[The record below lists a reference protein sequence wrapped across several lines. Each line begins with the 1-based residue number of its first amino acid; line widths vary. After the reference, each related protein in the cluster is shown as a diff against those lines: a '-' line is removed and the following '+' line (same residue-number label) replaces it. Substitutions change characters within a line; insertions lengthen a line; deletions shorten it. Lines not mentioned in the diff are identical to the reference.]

1 MALRRY
7 QHKFL
12 QPLEIDQERVAS
24 SVTSK
29 LTTTNLT
36 ADTSS
41 VTQTN
46 LTRVTEKAVNQFN
59 SVLNSINGTL
69 TIDVSLGTVI
79 LGDLDF
85 SVTTW
90 AFTNV
95 PTQNGVA
102 VTVTVINDGDTG
114 ATYGDACTVNGVS
127 ISGGVKWS
135 GGVAPTATN
144 NFDVITFTIVK
155 DSAETINVFGSGN
168 TNFS

>member
-12 QPLEIDQERVAS
+12 QPLEIDQQIVAS
-24 SVTSK
+24 SITSN
-29 LTTTNLT
+29 LTTKNLT

-59 SVLNSINGTL
+59 SVLNSINGTF

-85 SVTTW
+85 SVITW

-102 VTVTVINDGDTG
+102 VTVTVINDGD
-114 ATYGDACTVNGVS
+114 ASAIYGDACTVNGVS
-127 ISGGVKWS
+127 ISGGVKWPS
-135 GGVAPTATN
+135 GTQPVASSN
-144 NFDVITFTIVK
+144 YDILSFTIVR
-155 DSAETINVFGSGN
+155 DASGVVNVFGSGN

>member
-12 QPLEIDQERVAS
+12 QPLEIDQERVSS
-24 SVTSK
+24 SVTNNLS
-29 LTTTNLT
+29 TTNLT
-36 ADTSS
+36 ANTSS

-59 SVLNSINGTL
+59 SVLNSINGTF
-69 TIDVSLGTVI
+69 TIDVSQGTVI
-79 LGDLDF
+79 LGNLDF

-102 VTVTVINDGDTG
+102 VTVTVINDANTSR
-114 ATYGDACTVNGVS
+114 TYGDACTVNGVS
-127 ISGGVKWS
+127 LPIGVKWP
-135 GGVAPTATN
+135 GGFPPTASTAI
-144 NFDVITFTIVK
+144 DIIKFTIIR
-155 DSAETINVFGSGN
+155 DAGGTIHVYGSGS
-168 TNFS
+168 TGII